1 MCAMQQARCQLHASE
16 WPSPWLNAL
25 APKIWCMVTRT
36 SKVSEASAAQTHGP
50 DKAVSKR
57 VAYGEGRQKLLAA
70 AASLVASEGSAR
82 LTLRDLA
89 KEAGMSHNAIYR
101 HFEGVDEMVQ
111 ALISDFNQ
119 QLRDGLRQ
127 TRLKVPANEGS
138 SRTVVTW
145 LFDFAL
151 ANKDA
156 FVVAIR
162 ERHGPSGPARQAIE
176 QGMDLIMADMRADL
190 LASKRLPPL
199 PDSTLNLALKI
210 IIQQTF
216 ELCLACIQNPSNRP
230 ALLLEAEQ
238 VFVWCLAGAAMST
251 RPTPGPPSPA

>member
-1 MCAMQQARCQLHASE
+1 
-16 WPSPWLNAL
+16 
-25 APKIWCMVTRT
+25 MVIRKTT
-36 SKVSEASAAQTHGP
+36 VTETSAAHVHEPEEG
-50 DKAVSKR
+50 VSRR
-57 VAYGEGRQKLLAA
+57 VAYGQGRQKLLAA
-70 AASLVASEGSAR
+70 AASLVAREGSAR

-111 ALISDFNQ
+111 ALISEFNQ

-127 TRLKVPANEGS
+127 TRLRVPANEAT
-138 SRTVVTW
+138 SRIVVTW

-156 FVVAIR
+156 FVVAVR

-176 QGMDLIMADMRADL
+176 QGMALIMADMRADL
-190 LASKRLPPL
+190 LASKRLPAL
-199 PDSTLNLALKI
+199 PDSTLNLALKV
-210 IIQQTF
+210 IIQHTF
-216 ELCLACIQNPSNRP
+216 ELCLACIEDPSQRP

-238 VFVWCLAGAAMST
+238 VFVWCLAGAAMSQ
-251 RPTPGPPSPA
+251 PSQR

>member
-1 MCAMQQARCQLHASE
+1 
-16 WPSPWLNAL
+16 
-25 APKIWCMVTRT
+25 MVTRT
-36 SKVSEASAAQTHGP
+36 SKVSEASAAQTHLP
-50 DKAVSKR
+50 APTVSKR
-57 VAYGEGRQKLLAA
+57 VTYGQGRQKLLAA
-70 AASLVASEGSAR
+70 AATLVAREGSSR

-111 ALISDFNQ
+111 ALISDLNQ

-127 TRLKVPANEGS
+127 TRLKVPANEVS
-138 SRTVVTW
+138 SRTVVAW

-151 ANKDA
+151 AHKDA
-156 FVVAIR
+156 FVVAVR

-190 LASKRLPPL
+190 LASQRLPPL
-199 PDSTLNLALKI
+199 PDNTLNLALKI

-216 ELCLACIQNPSNRP
+216 ELCLACIENPANRP

-251 RPTPGPPSPA
+251 RSTPAPPSPA